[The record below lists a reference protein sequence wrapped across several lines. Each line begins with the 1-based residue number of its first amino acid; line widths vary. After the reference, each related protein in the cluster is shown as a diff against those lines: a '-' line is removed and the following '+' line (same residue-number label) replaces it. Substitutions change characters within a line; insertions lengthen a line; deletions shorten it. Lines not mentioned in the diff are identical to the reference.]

1 MCFLAYS
8 RQNDYLCSRKTDNLA
23 QKVPSMIY
31 LKNNHLVVRTPSLSL
46 RCARPL
52 LAMIAI
58 VMVVSC
64 SELSREQRRL
74 RRAAEHDYELMM
86 KGKYE
91 KFVREIAYADSMSDD
106 YKAQMIDLVREHAS
120 ALEQQHGRM
129 TAVKAI
135 NDIISDDQ
143 AHVFLQVGFADS
155 TCEEIGLP
163 MVKVGKKWKM
173 Q

>member
-1 MCFLAYS
+1 
-8 RQNDYLCSRKTDNLA
+8 
-23 QKVPSMIY
+23 MIHN
-31 LKNNHLVVRTPSLSL
+31 KNNHHVL
-46 RCARPL
+46 RKRPL
-52 LAMIAI
+52 LRLIANALLPLMVLSI
-58 VMVVSC
+58 VAAC
-64 SELSREQRRL
+64 SGLSREQRHL
-74 RRAAEHDYELMM
+74 RHAAERDYELLM

-91 KFVREIAYADSMSDD
+91 KFVREIAYSDSMSDD
-106 YKAQMIDLVREHAS
+106 YRAQMTDLVREHAS
-120 ALEQQHGRM
+120 ALDQQHGRM
-129 TAVKAI
+129 TTVRAV